1 MATQA
6 LIDAGHWRIA
16 CLAPTAEN
24 AAAIDRRDG
33 FAKALES
40 ADLEADRE
48 LVCAGDY
55 EETLRFMALRQPPTA
70 IVCLSDTVALG
81 CYDALKHLRLR
92 IPDDVAVVG
101 FDDGGMA
108 AALRPPL
115 SAIVPPHTD
124 MGRWAVDYLLRAG
137 SGGDLTVAPQV
148 KLAGRLER
156 RRSF

>member
-1 MATQA
+1 
-6 LIDAGHWRIA
+6 
-16 CLAPTAEN
+16 
-24 AAAIDRRDG
+24 
-33 FAKALES
+33 
-40 ADLEADRE
+40 
-48 LVCAGDY
+48 
-55 EETLRFMALRQPPTA
+55 MALRQPPTA
-70 IVCLSDTVALG
+70 ILCLSDSVALG
-81 CYDALKHLRLR
+81 CYDALKHSRLR

-115 SAIVPPHTD
+115 SAIVPPHVD
-124 MGRWAVDYLLRAG
+124 MSRWAVDYLLRAG